1 MRNVRYSVRCV
12 LVVLF
17 SVMLALGAAGAPPKD
32 RPIRDKPNPVLRL
45 VKKVIKSLGDG
56 LVTPTP

>member
-1 MRNVRYSVRCV
+1 MRSVGYMGRIV
-12 LVVLF
+12 LVV
-17 SVMLALGAAGAPPKD
+17 VMLLASSAVFGTPRED
-32 RPIRDKPNPVLRL
+32 RRDRDKPNPILRL